1 MALSLDKHF
10 YHEFSKT
17 SPN

>member
-1 MALSLDKHF
+1 MVLSLDKHF